1 MMTINSKPYIFFAAN
16 NIGEETETKLTENS
30 SAGGSH
36 LDRSIRVGWDSSLV
50 GGVPVDQAEHLS
62 GQVDGEDI
70 VGIREEA
77 DTSDDDGA
85 NMVPAEGGLVNLGES
100 ETTTLVGISNV
111 GIVVVEVVEGS
122 IATSSMCGHSLSIDA
137 ELDREGV

>member
-1 MMTINSKPYIFFAAN
+1 MGSKTY
-16 NIGEETETKLTENS
+16 
-30 SAGGSH
+30 
-36 LDRSIRVGWDSSLV
+36 
-50 GGVPVDQAEHLS
+50 
-62 GQVDGEDI
+62 I

-122 IATSSMCGHSLSIDA
+122 IAASSMCGHSLSIDA